1 MPEAPDL
8 PEPGS
13 DAERRQRVLW
23 ERSATRYDRA
33 MAPLERLWL
42 HRLRAGLLAGAAG
55 EVVEVGVGTGLNLAH
70 YPAEVSLLGVD
81 SSPAMLAEATRRAA
95 ALGVPVRLVPGDA
108 AVELP
113 DAAADTVVAT
123 LLLCS
128 VPDVGRALAEF
139 ARVLRP
145 GGRLLLLDHVESA
158 WWPLRGGQAV
168 LDAVTAGTGERWRR
182 RPLPLLPA
190 AGFAVEDVVATRGRV
205 LESVVATRLP

>member
-108 AVELP
+108 AALELP

-123 LLLCS
+123 LLPSSPGCCGPADDCCCS
-128 VPDVGRALAEF
+128 TTWSR
-139 ARVLRP
+139 R
-145 GGRLLLLDHVESA
+145 GGRSA
-158 WWPLRGGQAV
+158 A
-168 LDAVTAGTGERWRR
+168 A
-182 RPLPLLPA
+182 RPYS
-190 AGFAVEDVVATRGRV
+190 TR
-205 LESVVATRLP
+205 